1 MSLILTDSRL
11 QLETLLF
18 LCSQERV
25 LFQLQSIPDNSNLQG
40 KLKKLA
46 GVRVIGSTKQIT
58 RKEEM
63 GWGMNASN
71 MNTSKLDKYTVLD
84 IVFKLD

>member
-40 KLKKLA
+40 KSKKLA

-58 RKEEM
+58 
-63 GWGMNASN
+63 GNGGMNASN